1 LAISASIPLVQPQR
15 YIGVAEGS
23 DGSEWFAM
31 TMFSESLRAFLK
43 PIASYLEDD
52 SITEIMIN
60 SPEEV
65 WIERRGQLI
74 RTDARFSEEG
84 LLAAA
89 RNVAQFVGRLL
100 WEDKPQLDARLP
112 DGSRIHIVLPPIARR
127 GVVMSIRKFPKE
139 RLTLDGLLA
148 RKALTSPMARV
159 IEAAI
164 QMKLNIVVSGGT
176 GSGKTTLLNVFSSMI
191 PESDRVVT
199 IEDSAELQ
207 LQHKHLVP
215 LETRPPDKSGRGGI
229 DMGDLLL
236 SALRLRPDRIVIGEI
251 RGAECF
257 HFIQALNTGHGGS
270 MSSCHANTP
279 VDTLRRIESLALMS
293 AVNLPLAAV
302 RSQIASAIDIILS
315 CARFPGGARKVTA
328 ISEVLPLDD
337 AGEYRVQDLF
347 VFAPVHRE
355 RDGSLVGYHAPTGVL
370 PEMAEQARAF
380 GFADL
385 SDEFFDPATY
395 DLPPPAAF
403 HGARSHSVRWAPSL
417 KHRESGSPDPD
428 SIRAKRAG
436 LEAKLRGEPSRGEP
450 TPAPT
455 RPVSAAEPAEHLL
468 VEPLVRR
475 IAEPAERS
483 RTGWQGGPTGWQEDS
498 PQHTSAAPQPAHAR
512 MSDSIEELL
521 TGAARP
527 RPAASRSVDIELGPQ
542 PTTSMRWNDGGG
554 VEPKVELAPDL
565 VAEIDQLREPLVQA
579 APPSKAPDEEAP
591 PPAPKK
597 DPA

>member
-1 LAISASIPLVQPQR
+1 
-15 YIGVAEGS
+15 
-23 DGSEWFAM
+23 M

-43 PIASYLEDD
+43 PVASYLEDD

-60 SPEEV
+60 GPEEV

-148 RKALTSPMARV
+148 RKALTSPMARL

-191 PESDRVVT
+191 PETDRVVT

-236 SALRLRPDRIVIGEI
+236 SALRLRPDRIVIGEL
-251 RGAECF
+251 RGGECL

-279 VDTLRRIESLALMS
+279 LDTLRRIESLALMG
-293 AVNLPLAAV
+293 AINLPLAAV
-302 RSQIASAIDIILS
+302 RSQIASAIDIIIS
-315 CARFPGGARKVTA
+315 CSRFPGGARKVIA

-337 AGEYRVQDLF
+337 VGEYRVQDLF
-347 VFAPVHRE
+347 IFAPVHRE

-403 HGARSHSVRWAPSL
+403 HGARSYSVRWAPSL

-428 SIRAKRAG
+428 SIRAKRAS
-436 LEAKLRGEPSRGEP
+436 LEAKLRGEPWRSEP
-450 TPAPT
+450 TPPPM
-455 RPVSAAEPAEHLL
+455 RPVSTAGPAEHLL

-475 IAEPAERS
+475 IAEPADRS
-483 RTGWQGGPTGWQEDS
+483 QTGWQGGPTGWQEDS
-498 PQHTSAAPQPAHAR
+498 GPPPRTTAAPPHPAQAR
-512 MSDSIEELL
+512 LSHSIEELL
-521 TGAARP
+521 TGTPAP
-527 RPAASRSVDIELGPQ
+527 RPAASRSVNIELGPQ
-542 PTTSMRWNDGGG
+542 PTTPTRWNAGGG
-554 VEPKVELAPDL
+554 EPKVELAPDL
-565 VAEIDQLREPLVQA
+565 VAEIDQLQEPVVQT
-579 APPSKAPDEEAP
+579 APPSKAQDEGE
-591 PPAPKK
+591 PPAAPNK
-597 DPA
+597 DTA

>member
-1 LAISASIPLVQPQR
+1 
-15 YIGVAEGS
+15 
-23 DGSEWFAM
+23 M

-43 PIASYLEDD
+43 PVASYLEDD
-52 SITEIMIN
+52 SITENMIN
-60 SPEEV
+60 GPEEV

-148 RKALTSPMARV
+148 RKALTSPMARL

-164 QMKLNIVVSGGT
+164 QLKLNIVVSGGT
-176 GSGKTTLLNVFSSMI
+176 GSGKTSLLNVFSSMI
-191 PESDRVVT
+191 PENDRVVT

-229 DMGDLLL
+229 DMGDLLM

-251 RGAECF
+251 RGAECL

-279 VDTLRRIESLALMS
+279 VDTLRRIESLALMG
-293 AVNLPLAAV
+293 AVHLPLAAV
-302 RSQIASAIDIILS
+302 RSQIASAIDIIIT

-347 VFAPVHRE
+347 IFAPVHRE

-403 HGARSHSVRWAPSL
+403 YRTKSYSVRWAPSL
-417 KHRESGSPDPD
+417 KHREGGSPDPD
-428 SIRAKRAG
+428 SIRAKRAS

-450 TPAPT
+450 TPALM
-455 RPVSAAEPAEHLL
+455 RSASAAAPAAHLRA
-468 VEPLVRR
+468 EPLVRP
-475 IAEPAERS
+475 IAEPAGRS
-483 RTGWQGGPTGWQEDS
+483 QTGWQGGPTGWQEDS
-498 PQHTSAAPQPAHAR
+498 PQRTSAAQQPAHAR

-521 TGAARP
+521 TGAPGP

-554 VEPKVELAPDL
+554 GEPKVELAPDL

-579 APPSKAPDEEAP
+579 APPSKAPEEEAP
-591 PPAPKK
+591 PAAPKK